1 MPWCGG
7 SSGPSSPR
15 IRAGAGAAPTPRA
28 ASARSSRARRGA
40 ARCPVRRRD
49 DPPRPDFPTA
59 DAMSQLPEDKRLQFV
74 PQEERPP
81 MSPQLALRVA
91 IIGTVALAIFAI
103 LFFRLWF
110 LQVLSSD
117 HYAKAASVNFVRP
130 VEVAAPRGQILD
142 RSGQSR

>member
-1 MPWCGG
+1 
-7 SSGPSSPR
+7 
-15 IRAGAGAAPTPRA
+15 
-28 ASARSSRARRGA
+28 
-40 ARCPVRRRD
+40 
-49 DPPRPDFPTA
+49 
-59 DAMSQLPEDKRLQFV
+59 MSQLPDDKRLQFV

-91 IIGTVALAIFAI
+91 MVGTFALAIFAI

-130 VEVAAPRGQILD
+130 VKVDGVKLTCEGTTIHVGGRVATAEGRVTDDQGRLVAHGTTTCMVFRP
-142 RSGQSR
+142 S

>member
-1 MPWCGG
+1 M
-7 SSGPSSPR
+7 
-15 IRAGAGAAPTPRA
+15 T
-28 ASARSSRARRGA
+28 
-40 ARCPVRRRD
+40 
-49 DPPRPDFPTA
+49 
-59 DAMSQLPEDKRLQFV
+59 QLPEDKRLQFV

-91 IIGTVALAIFAI
+91 MVGTFALAIFAI

-130 VEVAAPRGQILD
+130 VEVAAPRGQILVVVLVNTLIALPVYALIRRIIRPVLPED
-142 RSGQSR
+142 PRRRRRRAYTTGGLSPLHQGAARRGLTTRTSAR